1 LKPYF
6 FIFFVLIILNIF
18 ATERTVKLDGSGDF
32 SSIQSA
38 VDASQNGDIITV
50 YPGDYRENINIGSKS
65 LSLQSLYAYTPD
77 TLYIH
82 TTRIIGQ
89 PSQSAIRA
97 ENSLNLSINGF
108 TIMNNENQIEEYYW
122 VSGGGLFLFKSNV
135 CLKNNIVTHCISGYG
150 GGGITIASSSYE
162 RNVSLENNK
171 IFYNKTYGGG
181 GGIVLSGKLNVSF
194 SSTSKNSIYNNSSK
208 LGKDIYSSTETF
220 PLNII
225 LKKGSVPQDHF
236 DQYFISV
243 SHDLIANPSPVSVS
257 IEEGALTLVNHDLY
271 VAPWGDDNNS
281 GLDVQNPL
289 RSIDY
294 ATKIIVSD
302 SLNPKTV
309 YLAEGIY
316 SYSANQQNFPFS
328 IKSATRLIGAGMHES
343 IIDAERLSVSIN
355 GSTADRNAMPYHS
368 VHFEKFCFRNG
379 GNLNMPDSN
388 NSPLSAYANHITI
401 KDVLIENNQYDSWNG
416 ISLIN
421 FENAYLKNIIVR
433 TGQGMS
439 SSTGLFVYQGNQ
451 LVLEDCVFD
460 SLNVLNDQ
468 GGYAG
473 IWIWDL
479 AGAVFNN
486 VSIRNCSAYSPVM
499 FQYVKFADSPHNV
512 SRDSYLN
519 NLFFVN
525 NTSTSGDWD
534 SAKIGLLDEWGNTF
548 HLNNFTVAHNRGS
561 STALG
566 ISSHFTMNNMILYN
580 PEMPTELRFGN
591 GVNHSIQGEINY
603 SMIMNRNSKISYQA
617 NPANLQM
624 SQMID
629 ADNPGFR
636 GMSDPN
642 LSLSAPEYYYL
653 YPGSPCIDSGTPDT
667 SGYYLSETDMAGYPR
682 IYNERIDLGCFE
694 YNPNVSEDDQTV
706 SPVLSYNLQNYPNP
720 VSLGKQGFT
729 IVSFDYPQEVRNEPE
744 IEIFNIKGQ
753 KVRTLK
759 MNISFSEMNTNK
771 ADNNSRNYS
780 VIWDTR
786 NDQGQK
792 VASGI
797 FLYRAK
803 VNGRVLQNKKMLIL
817 K

>member
-1 LKPYF
+1 M
-6 FIFFVLIILNIF
+6 IISLNLF

-50 YPGDYRENINIGSKS
+50 YPGDYRENINIGDKS
-65 LSLQSLYAYTPD
+65 LNLQSLYAYTPD

-108 TIMNNENQIEEYYW
+108 TIMNNENHIEEYYW
-122 VSGGGLFLFKSNV
+122 
-135 CLKNNIVTHCISGYG
+135 TG
-150 GGGITIASSSYE
+150 GGGIWLKNSNSTIKNNCIIKCISGFEGGGILATSRNYE
-162 RNVSLENNK
+162 RSLLFVNNQ
-171 IFYNKTYGGG
+171 IYSNKTYSLG
-181 GGIVLSGKLNVSF
+181 GGIALYGKLNVSF

-225 LKKGSVPQDHF
+225 LKKGSVILDHF

-243 SHDLIANPSPVSVS
+243 SYGLLTNPSPVSVS

-271 VAPWGDDNNS
+271 VAPWGDDSNN

-328 IKSATRLIGAGMHES
+328 IKSATRLIGAGMNES
-343 IIDAERLSVSIN
+343 IIDAERMSFSII
-355 GSTADRNAMPYHS
+355 GASADKNAMPYHS

-388 NSPLSAYANHITI
+388 NGPLGASANHITI
-401 KDVLIENNQYDSWNG
+401 KDILIENNQYDSSNG
-416 ISLIN
+416 IGLVG
-421 FENAYLKNIIVR
+421 FEYAYLNNVIVKN
-433 TGQGMS
+433 GQGIS
-439 SSTGLFVYQGNQ
+439 SSEGLEVYQGNQ

-486 VSIRNCSAYSPVM
+486 VSIRNCSAYSPRM
-499 FQYVKFADSPHNV
+499 FQYLNFADSQPTE
-512 SRDSYLN
+512 SFDSYLN
-519 NLFFVN
+519 NIFFVN

-534 SAKIGLLDEWGNTF
+534 TSKIGLNNEWGNTF

-580 PEMPTELRFGN
+580 PEMPVELRFGN

-603 SMIMNRNSKISYQA
+603 SLIMNRNSKISYQA

-629 ADNPGFR
+629 AENPGFR

-642 LSLSAPEYYYL
+642 LSLSDPEYYYL

-667 SGYYLSETDMAGYPR
+667 SGYYLPETDMAGYPR

-694 YNPNVSEDDQTV
+694 YNPNVSDDDQTV
-706 SPVLSYNLQNYPNP
+706 SPVLSYNLQNFPNP
-720 VSLGKQGFT
+720 VSLTKQGFT
-729 IVSFDYPQEVRNEPE
+729 IF
-744 IEIFNIKGQ
+744 
-753 KVRTLK
+753 
-759 MNISFSEMNTNK
+759 SFS
-771 ADNNSRNYS
+771 
-780 VIWDTR
+780 
-786 NDQGQK
+786 
-792 VASGI
+792 
-797 FLYRAK
+797 
-803 VNGRVLQNKKMLIL
+803 
-817 K
+817 